1 MFNVCPKCGEYRPDK
16 IIDISGPYAVCPN
29 CCHPHKFIQLPL
41 FIITGASGVGKTSI
55 CMELANIMSDAIVLE
70 GDILWR
76 NEFNNPD
83 NDYREYRDMWLRVC
97 KNISQSGKPVVL
109 CGSAIPEQFE
119 SCIERRY
126 FSDLHYLALVCEDE
140 ILSNRL
146 KARPNW
152 RESCSEEFIKG
163 HIQFNNWFKQ
173 NADKTTPEINLL
185 DTSYDS
191 VSITAEK
198 IKSWVLE
205 KYRYTI

>member
-1 MFNVCPKCGEYRPDK
+1 MFNVCIKCGEYRPDK
-16 IIDISGPYAVCPN
+16 EIDLNGPYAVCPN
-29 CCHPHKFIQLPL
+29 CGHAHKFTQLPL

-55 CMELANIMSDAIVLE
+55 CIALTNILSEAIVLE

-119 SCIERRY
+119 NCTERRY
-126 FSDLHYLALVCEDE
+126 FSNLHYLALVCEDGM
-140 ILSNRL
+140 LSNRL

-152 RESCSEEFIKG
+152 RESGSEEFIKG

-173 NADKTTPEINLL
+173 NGDKITPRIDTL
-185 DTSYDS
+185 DTTFDS
-191 VSITAEK
+191 VEATAEK
-198 IKSWVLE
+198 IKTWILE
-205 KYRYTI
+205 KL